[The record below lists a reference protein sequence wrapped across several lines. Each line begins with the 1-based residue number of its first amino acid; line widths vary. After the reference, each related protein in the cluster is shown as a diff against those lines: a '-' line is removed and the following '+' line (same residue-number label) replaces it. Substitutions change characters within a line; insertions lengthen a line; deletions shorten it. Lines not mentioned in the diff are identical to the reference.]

1 MTVKVLADGEKII
14 PDRAY
19 FTDRD
24 GVIDAMFAIGD
35 AEGNISVVVVRKEF
49 ADQTAEVVVRG
60 AKKSER
66 EAIVASPLGPHVW
79 NAALLSF
86 AATDIPVRGMHF
98 AQGDSV
104 DTPITVDAVIGKTVV
119 VTVLKDAPIIKFAIV
134 DGATG
139 TVHEVVHEDVTKG
152 QTIDMPVSGPMSIV
166 AIGAW
171 FSDENGNVSPWE
183 GWFTAMKPSDL
194 TVTVEVPQRVEPG
207 TEVQIRLKTNRLD
220 KTVSVIVVVQDD
232 RHAQTVTANYA
243 LAATMQE
250 ILRQMG
256 AELRVGEPL
265 EKIAV
270 TDDDED
276 YGMRGGV
283 VKASRLGR
291 HEMYRSGPQLQP
303 TGVRYWKYDVVLESA
318 MGAAPTILPLVAA
331 LVKSLSGRK
340 KTGKTL
346 YAQIVLVN
354 SEATVS
360 VNVGDEIAGYRI
372 SAFAVLEADW
382 QEVFAHVQ
390 VQKSVSAELVAPVDV
405 RDTQVAK
412 TGIHVVSESGKATV
426 IAALGGSDVQVRD
439 ASGNVV
445 SVVHTP
451 CDLFVLTGSGE
462 LRVNV
467 VDEGSGKEDT
477 VTTTIHK
484 MGKMKHDVRRLK
496 VLQEGEKVSQS
507 ALNAVSTW
515 VLPGLNAPFTALT
528 QALAAYVHDC
538 CQQTS
543 AKMWA
548 AIFAAIQDDEAG
560 YPYYRTGAER
570 MHSMALFDGGFK
582 MYPES
587 PNVRDDHWGLQ
598 AARNLWR
605 MRIFH
610 DDHRLVGFRELVSD
624 MMRLGK
630 SAMQCYPS
638 EQLMIVSPKSCEE
651 AYFWC
656 MQDASNVSK
665 AALFVALRI
674 ANGSVPSLSGRGI
687 VSQRAETA
695 YAVAVLLKNGRI
707 DAAITLANQVIAQFN
722 AEGRLHSPEDSLA
735 ALVMMGELARAGVV
749 SSGADARVK
758 VNGKVYSLAEAIANP
773 PATIYEVSAVKG
785 TIVVEYVTVIE
796 EDWFTGRS
804 NIPVSASVR
813 RGTQSTTILKVG
825 DTDVSLV
832 VDLGVYK
839 PGTLLQIALPNSLC
853 VLQGGTQTFVLVVDP
868 RGQSTV
874 TIPLHVLAPS
884 YQSPLMDVGP
894 VSIVVK
900 ATSMFEEEDGGLAE
914 VLVTVL

>member
-1 MTVKVLADGEKII
+1 MSNSRVNILDHSLAKISNGLHVGNAFVFDDQQQGTVRGGQAALMGGQQGLRVISLFGARPFLLPGISIPNISPHRPLVAVFPTRDSHKPGETVNAFVIAIGRTGGEIGVIVKKDDKVFLTAKVKLDQNGVGYLAIPNIRIGEYELSAKDAFVSARFHCTEHRLAALSCDLLEANARGDNLSVKIRVFSYGEVLKDMHVTVKVLADGEKII

-303 TGVRYWKYDVVLESA
+303 TGVRDWKYDVVLESA

-360 VNVGDEIAGYRI
+360 VNVGFGY
-372 SAFAVLEADW
+372 
-382 QEVFAHVQ
+382 
-390 VQKSVSAELVAPVDV
+390 
-405 RDTQVAK
+405 
-412 TGIHVVSESGKATV
+412 
-426 IAALGGSDVQVRD
+426 
-439 ASGNVV
+439 
-445 SVVHTP
+445 
-451 CDLFVLTGSGE
+451 
-462 LRVNV
+462 
-467 VDEGSGKEDT
+467 
-477 VTTTIHK
+477 
-484 MGKMKHDVRRLK
+484 
-496 VLQEGEKVSQS
+496 
-507 ALNAVSTW
+507 
-515 VLPGLNAPFTALT
+515 
-528 QALAAYVHDC
+528 
-538 CQQTS
+538 
-543 AKMWA
+543 
-548 AIFAAIQDDEAG
+548 
-560 YPYYRTGAER
+560 
-570 MHSMALFDGGFK
+570 
-582 MYPES
+582 
-587 PNVRDDHWGLQ
+587 
-598 AARNLWR
+598 
-605 MRIFH
+605 
-610 DDHRLVGFRELVSD
+610 
-624 MMRLGK
+624 
-630 SAMQCYPS
+630 
-638 EQLMIVSPKSCEE
+638 
-651 AYFWC
+651 
-656 MQDASNVSK
+656 
-665 AALFVALRI
+665 
-674 ANGSVPSLSGRGI
+674 
-687 VSQRAETA
+687 
-695 YAVAVLLKNGRI
+695 
-707 DAAITLANQVIAQFN
+707 
-722 AEGRLHSPEDSLA
+722 
-735 ALVMMGELARAGVV
+735 
-749 SSGADARVK
+749 
-758 VNGKVYSLAEAIANP
+758 
-773 PATIYEVSAVKG
+773 
-785 TIVVEYVTVIE
+785 
-796 EDWFTGRS
+796 
-804 NIPVSASVR
+804 
-813 RGTQSTTILKVG
+813 
-825 DTDVSLV
+825 
-832 VDLGVYK
+832 
-839 PGTLLQIALPNSLC
+839 LC
-853 VLQGGTQTFVLVVDP
+853 V
-868 RGQSTV
+868 
-874 TIPLHVLAPS
+874 S
-884 YQSPLMDVGP
+884 YIDRRYE
-894 VSIVVK
+894 
-900 ATSMFEEEDGGLAE
+900 FRR
-914 VLVTVL
+914 